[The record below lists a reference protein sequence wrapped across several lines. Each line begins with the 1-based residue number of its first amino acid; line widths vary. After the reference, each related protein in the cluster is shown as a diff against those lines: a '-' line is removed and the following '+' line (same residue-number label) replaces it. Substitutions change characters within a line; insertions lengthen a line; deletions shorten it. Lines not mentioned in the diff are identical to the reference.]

1 MDSFYGGQPGKPF
14 IISQIFRNKLEL
26 VSDLQQRWISPI
38 MPGEYVIISYGSYT
52 SWDQS
57 DASKNQYQENYDKDY
72 PVYGRS
78 YNGTLWEKIYYEPTE
93 EDIQDLI
100 DGGHHNVS
108 NDPGGTGFENV
119 TDVEGVTYLMSGNE
133 TIFYSEDYGLGY
145 KLITALTGNTP
156 IISVDDTIIL
166 GPLEDPNVTINTN
179 DVNNPELQFSLPRA
193 VRFFFGDQL
202 GSSTTPEVD
211 KDYTIAS
218 NLMPAGMEVG
228 DYFINKNTG
237 YVFLFREST
246 GQNYTMQFK
255 ACFQPPAPES
265 SHTIG
270 PAYYRDENND
280 WQRNYPRITFE
291 KIVNGW
297 RANIISPQNPNLVIG
312 PVSFCGSLED
322 GNVTGEIINE
332 NDYQL
337 NMLLPAG
344 SKHFAGNQVYGT
356 GSISGVIIDGAKPGD
371 IYVNTDFSSDSNGFV
386 YQLQLDSTW
395 LYLGS
400 IKGATGDA
408 LKIKSTYT
416 ITPNEVPNDTLEEVG
431 AYLTQQGEELEPDE
445 LVVVNYI
452 DDNGE
457 DTGYWYYQLE
467 GQWYRVRVTSGLY
480 SVLKDE
486 YVPDSDEGYIYS
498 TKYVNS
504 LIVGEGQANDP
515 ERNTYNINTIN
526 KLISEATIQWD
537 DFW

>member
-1 MDSFYGGQPGKPF
+1 MYSFYGGQAGKPF
-14 IISQIFRNKLEL
+14 VISTIFSNKIEM
-26 VSDLQQRWISPI
+26 VSDLQKRWSSNI
-38 MPGEYVIISYGSYT
+38 MPGEIVLISYGSY
-52 SWDQS
+52 DLVDADNS
-57 DASKNQYQENYDKDY
+57 DKTQYQTNYDIDY
-72 PVYGRS
+72 PVYGKN

-93 EDIQDLI
+93 EDIENLLDS
-100 DGGHHNVS
+100 DFVVD
-108 NDPGGTGFENV
+108 NDPGGTGFEDV
-119 TDVEGVTYLMSGNE
+119 TDNRGYAILMDNQE
-133 TIFYSEDYGLGY
+133 VIFYSRDYGLGY
-145 KLITALTGNTP
+145 KLITSMTGMTP
-156 IISVDDTIIL
+156 ELGVADPTIIL
-166 GPLEDPNVTINTN
+166 GPLEDPDVEIDISN
-179 DVNNPELQFSLPRA
+179 VNNPELQFYLPRA

-202 GSSTTPEVD
+202 GSSTLPEVD
-211 KDYTIAS
+211 KDYSIAS
-218 NLMPAGMEVG
+218 NLMPTGMEVG

-265 SHTIG
+265 SHTAG
-270 PAYYRDENND
+270 PAYYKDENNT

-312 PVSFCGSLED
+312 PVTFCGSLES
-322 GNVTGEIINE
+322 GNVTGEIISE

-337 NMLLPAG
+337 NMLIPAG

-356 GSISGVIIDGAKPGD
+356 GSVSGIIIDGAKPGD

-416 ITPNEVPNDTLEEVG
+416 IRPTDVPNDTLEEVG

-480 SVLKDE
+480 SVLKDK

-504 LIVGEGQANDP
+504 LIVGEEQANDP